1 MTIQIWIQDESL
13 ENLIKISAELYNG
26 DADQRFEDSV
36 EYTNVVTM
44 EGQVAINMPLDTFI
58 RLTDN
63 ELLTEWELGYKKYG
77 IKRTN

>member
-63 ELLTEWELGYKKYG
+63 ELLTEWELGY
-77 IKRTN
+77 